1 MPSSSRQTVT
11 VDLSDRS
18 YDIVIGDGVLDEA
31 GARVAPL
38 MGKGPRRVITVTDE
52 NVAGLH
58 LARYRA
64 ALAAEGIESLDI
76 ILPPGEQT
84 KSWQYLELV
93 LEKTLAARIDRGT
106 LMVAFGGGV
115 IGDLA
120 GFAAALALRGIDY
133 VQIPTTLLAQVD
145 SSVGGK
151 TAIDTP
157 QGKNLVGAFHQ
168 PKLVLADTGLLAT
181 LSERHRRA
189 GFAEV
194 IKYGLIREHCFYE
207 WCAANGNAAIAG
219 DAALLAE
226 AVRRSCEHKADVVQ
240 QDEFETTGL
249 RALLNLGHT
258 FGHALEAETGYSERL
273 LHGEAVAI
281 GMVMAF
287 DLSHRMGLVSGQS
300 AGRVKQALASLGMP
314 VDLAALPG
322 LTVDALTAHMAK
334 DKKVKAGTLR
344 FVLVREIGEAFAGSE
359 APADLVGAVLRDAG
373 AVG

>member
-1 MPSSSRQTVT
+1 MSNSPRQTVT

-31 GARVAPL
+31 GTRIAPL
-38 MGKGPRRVITVTDE
+38 IGKGPRRVITVTDE

-64 ALAAEGIESLDI
+64 ALAAQNVDSIDI

-168 PKLVLADTGLLAT
+168 PRLVLADTGLLAT

-194 IKYGLIREHCFYE
+194 IKYGLIRDHRFYE

-219 DAALLAE
+219 DAAMLAE
-226 AVRRSCEHKADVVQ
+226 AVRRSCEHKADVVR

-300 AGRVKQALASLGMP
+300 AGRVRQALANLGMP
-314 VDLAALPG
+314 VDLSALPG

-359 APADLVGAVLRDAG
+359 APAELVGAVLRDAG
-373 AVG
+373 AAG

>member
-1 MPSSSRQTVT
+1 VPSSPRQTVT

-31 GARVAPL
+31 GTRIAPL
-38 MGKGPRRVITVTDE
+38 IGKGPRRLITVTDE

-64 ALAAEGIESLDI
+64 ALVAQGLESVDI
-76 ILPPGEQT
+76 ILPAGEQT
-84 KSWQYLELV
+84 KSWRYLEEV

-194 IKYGLIREHCFYE
+194 IKYGLIRDHGFYE

-219 DAALLAE
+219 DAGLLAE

-300 AGRVKQALASLGMP
+300 AGRVRQALATLGMP
-314 VDLAALPG
+314 VDLSALPG

-359 APADLVGAVLRDAG
+359 APAELVGTVLRNAG
-373 AVG
+373 AAG